1 MGCHSSVRFVWV
13 ATFPASFL
21 FTAARREAGALRVQ
35 FSEQV
40 LAGPSEHSEKRAS
53 EGEPHTQAG
62 GACSFIPDCLGCRGR
77 LRFGESSETPRKLL
91 MGTGLDGERR
101 RYLSPENQK
110 SALGTFTQPHS
121 ISPEVGA
128 GLSPPGVRR
137 RQTAGAE
144 QAGRGSGPFSKLGV
158 TSFPPRGAQSGWLSS
173 LLLAG
178 LERSPCPTVCPN
190 SVLLG
195 LPGRKAMCFQ
205 REGEQALGFAYCSL
219 SKVAIA
225 VASAHHGGGSLV
237 WDGRGWQG
245 LAGQRGAPSPLTD
258 QPAPLLPVC

>member
-1 MGCHSSVRFVWV
+1 MQLFLQVFYLQQRAGKPGRCGYSFRSRSSLGLLSTVKREHPRESPTRKLAVPAPSSLIVWAAGDAFV
-13 ATFPASFL
+13 L
-21 FTAARREAGALRVQ
+21 
-35 FSEQV
+35 
-40 LAGPSEHSEKRAS
+40 
-53 EGEPHTQAG
+53 
-62 GACSFIPDCLGCRGR
+62 
-77 LRFGESSETPRKLL
+77 GESSETPRKLL

-128 GLSPPGVRR
+128 GLSPPGVGR

-158 TSFPPRGAQSGWLSS
+158 TSFPPRGAQSSWLSS

-219 SKVAIA
+219 SKDAIA

>member
-1 MGCHSSVRFVWV
+1 
-13 ATFPASFL
+13 
-21 FTAARREAGALRVQ
+21 
-35 FSEQV
+35 
-40 LAGPSEHSEKRAS
+40 
-53 EGEPHTQAG
+53 
-62 GACSFIPDCLGCRGR
+62 
-77 LRFGESSETPRKLL
+77 

-128 GLSPPGVRR
+128 GLSPPGVGR

-158 TSFPPRGAQSGWLSS
+158 TFFPPRGAQSGWLSS

-237 WDGRGWQG
+237 WDGRGWQD
-245 LAGQRGAPSPLTD
+245 RGVLRAPSQTSQLLSSQSANWEVKQETQQGPGGSGTVLS
-258 QPAPLLPVC
+258 PASPSPWG